1 MQLCVLSA
9 RLWNTLY
16 NCCAIYWDSNLMM
29 REMIFDVRKV
39 FTFYWCITQIVLSS
53 GTGNKCWPRA
63 TGFSSPYVK
72 SVLENKNH
80 FRDMNEIYPILSH
93 WRNIQEDRR
102 RKQTLQEHFLSSIVP
117 PVGFFH
123 DILFAPGIVE
133 QNSRQSSL
141 VWIGSNTSFYRTQVY
156 LGSDLWV
163 LESKT
168 NERFCSLNWCVS
180 GWWRNQL
187 NTNW

>member
-141 VWIGSNTSFYRTQVY
+141 VLISQNRAISGPW
-156 LGSDLWV
+156 LSDQSHDNQSHIQPKQTLSARKV
-163 LESKT
+163 LSISYQAT
-168 NERFCSLNWCVS
+168 VLAV
-180 GWWRNQL
+180 
-187 NTNW
+187 